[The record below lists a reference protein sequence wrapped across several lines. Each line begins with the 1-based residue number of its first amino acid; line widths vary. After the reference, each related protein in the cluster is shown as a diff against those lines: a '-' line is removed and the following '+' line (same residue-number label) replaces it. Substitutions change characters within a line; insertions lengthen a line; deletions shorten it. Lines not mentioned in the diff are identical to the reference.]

1 MGDTRTPEQIQ
12 DSLKLQRD
20 SERLKVEHYLTYDTY
35 DFLFSQWAK
44 ESSAKTVRLYELK

>member
-20 SERLKVEHYLTYDTY
+20 SERLNVEHYLTYDL
-35 DFLFSQWAK
+35 LFSQWAK
-44 ESSAKTVRLYELK
+44 ESRAETVRLCEWK